1 MPSPNERILS
11 CDYQRLLFSI
21 LYTLL
26 LSLNMASLWTWIF
39 SGWGAAVLF
48 LIITIVLLA
57 KSLVRVL
64 SKIRRSD
71 NIPRSG
77 TLKILSE
84 GANVKFECA
93 IIARSICMLH

>member
-1 MPSPNERILS
+1 
-11 CDYQRLLFSI
+11 
-21 LYTLL
+21 
-26 LSLNMASLWTWIF
+26 MASLWTWIF
-39 SGWGAAVLF
+39 SGWGAAVLI

-77 TLKILSE
+77 TLEILSE
-84 GANVKFECA
+84 GENAKFESA
-93 IIARSICMLH
+93 IIASSVCMPH